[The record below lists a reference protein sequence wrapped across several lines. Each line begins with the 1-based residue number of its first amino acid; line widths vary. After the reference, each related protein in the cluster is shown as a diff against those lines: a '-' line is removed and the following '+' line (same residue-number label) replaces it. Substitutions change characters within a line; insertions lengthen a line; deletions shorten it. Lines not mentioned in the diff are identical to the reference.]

1 MRFPIS
7 LAFFGLIFSA
17 AIGAVSVSQTPAAQ
31 ANLDQSHPSA
41 VAYRGSGRIQW

>member
-7 LAFFGLIFSA
+7 LAVFGLLFA
-17 AIGAVSVSQTPAAQ
+17 TAIGAVSVAQNPASQ
-31 ANLDQSHPSA
+31 ANLNQSDAA